1 MIIIIIIIII
11 INIIIIIIIVTI
23 TMWEFFIQMAYI
35 TQGGFAE
42 KVVEKN
48 VRSILGF
55 QFIKIYFKKLLF
67 NAASVIFFLEFCVT
81 TGLHDPFSVISVK
94 R

>member
-1 MIIIIIIIII
+1 
-11 INIIIIIIIVTI
+11 
-23 TMWEFFIQMAYI
+23 MWEFFLQMAYI

-55 QFIKIYFKKLLF
+55 
-67 NAASVIFFLEFCVT
+67 
-81 TGLHDPFSVISVK
+81 
-94 R
+94 

>member
-11 INIIIIIIIVTI
+11 ITIIITIIVTI

-67 NAASVIFFLEFCVT
+67 NAASVIFFLEFSVT

-94 R
+94 T

>member
-11 INIIIIIIIVTI
+11 TI
-23 TMWEFFIQMAYI
+23 LMWEFFLQMAYI

-67 NAASVIFFLEFCVT
+67 NAASVIFVLEFCVT
-81 TGLHDPFSVISVK
+81 TGLHDPFSLISVK